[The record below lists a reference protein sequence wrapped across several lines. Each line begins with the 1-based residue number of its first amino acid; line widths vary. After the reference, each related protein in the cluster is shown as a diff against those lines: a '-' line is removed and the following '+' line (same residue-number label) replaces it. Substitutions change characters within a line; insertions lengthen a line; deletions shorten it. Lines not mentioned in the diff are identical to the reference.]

1 MPNNLVLVLAEN
13 KKEVVSKLISFL
25 NLFVL
30 LVCSKAMSSNQATL
44 RLLITIID
52 ELLSLIDLTRLVSS
66 NPRIKVL
73 WLLIDDLRERHSIRW
88 YGFYKA

>member
-1 MPNNLVLVLAEN
+1 
-13 KKEVVSKLISFL
+13 
-25 NLFVL
+25 
-30 LVCSKAMSSNQATL
+30 MSSNQATL

-66 NPRIKVL
+66 SPRIKVL

-88 YGFYKA
+88 YSFYKA

>member
-25 NLFVL
+25 NFFVL

-66 NPRIKVL
+66 SPRIKVL

-88 YGFYKA
+88 YSFYKA